1 MGHQASI
8 IDRAFKCHVARR
20 TLRELREASQI
31 EQARALVEEQQRH
44 IEEALAQKRLL
55 AEQQQAEDAATA
67 AAAYGNFDVVF
78 LEPFLAHFCLVL
90 SSLRVVPPHTRCDVH
105 STYVECSTPTYW
117 VLIDAMTNPM
127 P

>member
-1 MGHQASI
+1 MMLRCSICRADWCTSDGVASNMGHQASI

-90 SSLRVVPPHTRCDVH
+90 SSLRVVPPHVTA
-105 STYVECSTPTYW
+105 
-117 VLIDAMTNPM
+117 L
-127 P
+127 